1 MRLQTTYRLLA
12 PLCVLGSFV
21 CTQQRLTAAET
32 KAPVKC
38 EANVNGFKIHN
49 VYIMGDQYNGVVWAY
64 KHIGEATC
72 LTPTTDLDKAD
83 AILEIHRFWI
93 PGSRADTAPLT
104 VSCSSNR
111 NSTYCLDSSGNELSV
126 YCSGGVC
133 TSYYGPSLYSAISAV
148 FDEWISTRWY
158 EADARLY
165 TLDHKL
171 LWKSENQKGDWLGAG
186 WPDKVRLGTNSPVC
200 KVGAWNRSKY
210 KNYRHWSSM
219 QCGVEF
225 DPLVNI
231 DIKLQAA
238 QKAKADMVQNA
249 HEAAALKSS
258 SASAVAA
265 VPSDPAKDTTPVKT
279 GKAPPAE
286 PQATVTF
293 WSSPAGA
300 KIELDG
306 NYVGNTPSTITV
318 VQGTHA
324 VAMSKDGFEPWRQ
337 TIQISSGSP
346 RVAAYLNQAHII
358 TLH

>member
-210 KNYRHWSSM
+210 KNYRHWASM

-225 DPLVNI
+225 DPLV
-231 DIKLQAA
+231 
-238 QKAKADMVQNA
+238 
-249 HEAAALKSS
+249 
-258 SASAVAA
+258 
-265 VPSDPAKDTTPVKT
+265 
-279 GKAPPAE
+279 
-286 PQATVTF
+286 
-293 WSSPAGA
+293 
-300 KIELDG
+300 
-306 NYVGNTPSTITV
+306 
-318 VQGTHA
+318 
-324 VAMSKDGFEPWRQ
+324 RRR
-337 TIQISSGSP
+337 GS
-346 RVAAYLNQAHII
+346 
-358 TLH
+358 